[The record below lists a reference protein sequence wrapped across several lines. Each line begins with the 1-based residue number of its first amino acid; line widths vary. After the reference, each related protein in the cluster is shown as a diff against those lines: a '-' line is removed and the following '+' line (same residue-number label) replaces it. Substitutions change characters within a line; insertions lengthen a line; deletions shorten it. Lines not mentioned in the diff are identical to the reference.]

1 MAKLEARE
9 FSAMVIYRAAKR
21 RNHMRMDIYAIRI
34 KNLMLIATGRKRRD
48 CAEKWDTSAS
58 TLSQIMSK
66 NPVRNLGDELARKI
80 ERAEGLPDGWL
91 DQQHAEHGETG
102 DNVRLNSTGIV
113 PFFVSDTEVD
123 IPQYDI
129 RAAMGAGQVPP
140 DYIELVRHVV
150 VDKAHLDL
158 FGVTYSAPENLA
170 MVTGWGQ
177 SMAPTINHGE
187 PVIVDRGVSHFVGD
201 GVYVFTWDGLLYL
214 KRLQKEPGGK
224 IKVISDNRAHD
235 PFHIPALDVNIHAR
249 VVMVWNASKL

>member
-1 MAKLEARE
+1 
-9 FSAMVIYRAAKR
+9 MVIYLSAKH
-21 RNHMRMDIYAIRI
+21 RNHRRMDIYAIRI
-34 KNLMLIATGRKRRD
+34 KNLMLIAEGRKRRD

-66 NPVRNLGDELARKI
+66 NPVRNLGDDLARKI

-91 DQQHAEHGETG
+91 DHVHTNDMDSG
-102 DNVRLNSTGIV
+102 DNVRLSSAGIV
-113 PFFVSDTEVD
+113 PLHISDTEVD

-158 FGVTYSAPENLA
+158 FGVTYTAPENLA

-177 SMAPTINHGE
+177 SMSPTVNHGE
-187 PVIVDRGVSHFVGD
+187 PVIVDRGIDRFIGD

-224 IKVISDNRAHD
+224 LKVISDNRAHD
-235 PFHIPALDVNIHAR
+235 PFHIPANDANIHAR
-249 VVMVWNASKL
+249 VIMAWNASKL